1 MKAAQDLHAKAKEE
15 LTKLKSAET
24 NNKKRREAVMK
35 DMEKSVKDTQKHS
48 NALRAELV
56 SIKNKRDA
64 ILAEIKAIKTELS
77 TVQEQRLIS
86 ESAVTRMTEELT
98 NLAAKVSTHLI
109 IYFLASCEFILN
121 LLISLLYKYYSL
133 LK

>member
-64 ILAEIKAIKTELS
+64 ILAEIKAIKTELN

-109 IYFLASCEFILN
+109 IYF
-121 LLISLLYKYYSL
+121 Y
-133 LK
+133 